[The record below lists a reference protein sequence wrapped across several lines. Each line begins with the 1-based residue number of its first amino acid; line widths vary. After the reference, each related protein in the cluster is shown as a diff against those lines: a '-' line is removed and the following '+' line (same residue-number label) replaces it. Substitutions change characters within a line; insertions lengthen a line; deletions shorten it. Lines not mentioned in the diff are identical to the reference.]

1 MAPPRKRRKTFRE
14 IAEEIAKESFGSAL
28 TILSVY
34 LLRKLVELLFG
45 QELLWDFLPL
55 RYCQDTVDFAVF
67 VRFLWQ
73 VVRTFR

>member
-1 MAPPRKRRKTFRE
+1 MSANRRRSPKTFRE
-14 IAEEIAKESFGSAL
+14 IAEKAAKEFVGSAL

-34 LLRKLVELLFG
+34 GLRKLVEFLFG
-45 QELLWDFLPL
+45 HELFWDFLPL

-73 VVRTFR
+73 VFH

>member
-1 MAPPRKRRKTFRE
+1 
-14 IAEEIAKESFGSAL
+14 
-28 TILSVY
+28 
-34 LLRKLVELLFG
+34 
-45 QELLWDFLPL
+45 LWDFLPL